1 MKVAVLD
8 LGSNTTKLLV
18 AEVNDQAAPQM
29 IAEESRAC
37 RLKEGGGESIRFPEK
52 SIERIL
58 GILAELVKIAR
69 MHKVEVMKAVATEAF
84 RKSENTRELI
94 DLVQDSLGLSI
105 SVLSGSEEA
114 GAIAAGLLTDPLIS
128 GLDDFHAI
136 DIGGGSM
143 EIIAVQKRKVTAL
156 ESLPLGASVISERFC
171 SDVNSRWTDSACRD
185 AKNFVADLLHSV
197 ASSMLSAPCSSLV
210 GSGGTLVFLR
220 AILSG
225 EAGVETKDK
234 GSIAFSDSKALF
246 ERISQMTLDQR
257 VSSYSSL
264 PSSRADIFPGGLLVL
279 NEVMSYF
286 QKADI
291 LHSYH
296 NLRHGIA
303 MKLATEL
310 TKQPN
315 SD

>member
-1 MKVAVLD
+1 
-8 LGSNTTKLLV
+8 
-18 AEVNDQAAPQM
+18 
-29 IAEESRAC
+29 
-37 RLKEGGGESIRFPEK
+37 
-52 SIERIL
+52 
-58 GILAELVKIAR
+58 
-69 MHKVEVMKAVATEAF
+69 
-84 RKSENTRELI
+84 
-94 DLVQDSLGLSI
+94 
-105 SVLSGSEEA
+105 
-114 GAIAAGLLTDPLIS
+114 
-128 GLDDFHAI
+128 
-136 DIGGGSM
+136 M
-143 EIIAVQKRKVTAL
+143 EIIAVHKRKVTAL

-171 SDVNSRWTDSACRD
+171 ANASSRWADSACRD
-185 AKNFVADLLHSV
+185 AKNFVADLLNSV
-197 ASSMLSAPCSSLV
+197 ASSLLSSPCSSLV
-210 GSGGTLVFLR
+210 GSGGTLVFMR

-234 GSIAFSDSKALF
+234 GSIAFSESTALF

-286 QKADI
+286 QKAEI

-303 MKLATEL
+303 MELA
-310 TKQPN
+310 KQPN